1 MAPFQPSI
9 APDTNDKFAH
19 FTCVRLMDSP
29 LARLPSLDL
38 LRGFVAVAR
47 RGSVTLAAGDLFLTQ
62 SAISRQ
68 IRALEGHLG
77 LPLFHRR
84 HRALELTPEGA
95 RLFRLADAWLTQLAD
110 HLESL
115 RQRAADSPVTLT
127 STIGVISLWL
137 LPRLGEFQALHPAVD
152 VRVAAGNRVV
162 DLEREA
168 VDLALRY
175 GPASQAPDGAVRL
188 FDEQIVPVASPAL
201 ALDAEF
207 ERNDL
212 SKLTLLEYDELAR
225 PWLRWADW
233 AASLGLRKLKP
244 RARLA
249 FNQYDQVIFAALAG
263 HGVALGRGPLVAQMI
278 ADGRL
283 VALRPRGTPVAA
295 DFAYWLLQRRGGQTP
310 ARSQLADWLCTEA
323 ARTRQLLTA
332 CNLTARGPPAAT

>member
-9 APDTNDKFAH
+9 QKSTNDKFAQLA
-19 FTCVRLMDSP
+19 FVPSMDNP

-47 RGSVTLAAGDLFLTQ
+47 RGSVTLAAADLFLTQ
-62 SAISRQ
+62 SAVSRQ
-68 IRALEGHLG
+68 IRALEDHLG

-84 HRALELTPEGA
+84 HRALELTAEGEQ
-95 RLFRLADAWLTQLAD
+95 LFRLADMCLTQLAD
-110 HLESL
+110 HFEAL
-115 RQRAADSPVTLT
+115 RQRSANSPVTLT
-127 STIGVISLWL
+127 STIGVVSLWL

-175 GPASQAPDGAVRL
+175 GPANPAPEGALWL
-188 FDEQIVPVASPAL
+188 FDEFIVPVASPVL
-201 ALDAEF
+201 AFDAEF

-212 SKLTLLEYDELAR
+212 STLTLLEYDELAR

-233 AASLGLRKLKP
+233 AASLGLNPLKP

-263 HGVALGRGPLVAQMI
+263 HGVALGRGPLVAQLV

-283 VALRPRGTPVAA
+283 VALRPRGTPMAA
-295 DFAYWLLQRRGGQTP
+295 DFAYWLLQRRGASTP
-310 ARSQLADWLCTEA
+310 ARGQFAAWLGAEA
-323 ARTRQLLTA
+323 ARTRELLKTWDLTA
-332 CNLTARGPPAAT
+332 AGS